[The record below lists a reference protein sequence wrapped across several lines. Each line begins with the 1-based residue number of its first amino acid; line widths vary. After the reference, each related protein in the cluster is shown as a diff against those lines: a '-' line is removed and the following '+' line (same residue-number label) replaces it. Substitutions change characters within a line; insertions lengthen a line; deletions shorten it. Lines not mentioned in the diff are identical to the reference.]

1 MEDLRDRPYNFF
13 QQGRSPI
20 FHIRLTLVSP
30 QPLFPLTIRSISTI
44 SKGDDCTEDV
54 KRSYPVGRSPQQTK
68 GDRPL
73 RYNISVAIA
82 R

>member
-1 MEDLRDRPYNFF
+1 
-13 QQGRSPI
+13 PI

-68 GDRPL
+68 ARSPSAIQYQCSDREVRL
-73 RYNISVAIA
+73 CKLSF
-82 R
+82 